1 MVKLL
6 KIGAFVFLVF
16 LIGKFSGTGAK
27 PVTADLVAAEAARR
41 VSFPV
46 DLGDGF
52 RLDSI
57 RASGSTV
64 ISTVTLL
71 NEPAGPPDPGLRQVL
86 ETSSRS
92 DICRELGTSREV
104 YVKAG
109 LRIAKRYLNTAGTE
123 ITTVTVDPGSCP

>member
-1 MVKLL
+1 MVKLV
-6 KIGAFVFLVF
+6 KIVAFLFLLFLV
-16 LIGKFSGTGAK
+16 GKFSGTGAK

-57 RASGSTV
+57 LASGNTV
-64 ISTVTLL
+64 VSTVTLL
-71 NEPAGPPDPGLRQVL
+71 SEPAGPPDPALRQAL
-86 ETSSRS
+86 DIASRS
-92 DICRELGTSREV
+92 DICRELGSSREV

-109 LRIAKRYLNTAGTE
+109 LRLAKRYLNSAGAE
-123 ITTVTVDPGSCP
+123 ITTVTVDPGSCS